1 MRFVRCFKMGLMDW
15 FMRWLIMRFMEWL
28 KVGLMDWFM
37 RWFIVRFM
45 RWWWGKVMMH

>member
-1 MRFVRCFKMGLMDW
+1 MGLMDW

-28 KVGLMDWFM
+28 KVGLMDRFM

-45 RWWWGKVMMH
+45 RWWGGKVMMH